1 MKTFRTGIMGLTL
14 ILASCAP
21 QTKAPPFEPALAKHF
36 EAIKTRD
43 LPAYLATI
51 TKGENLPLI
60 FPDGTFMGTRSEV
73 EAFHREWFSMPDWR
87 MEFEPVSQIVGSDMA
102 NVLVKTSYRDTPEG
116 EPRFAYLA
124 LTFQVQD
131 GEWRLV
137 QDQNTRITK
146 PKPAKKGQRQ

>member
-1 MKTFRTGIMGLTL
+1 MINVKTGILGLALFMT
-14 ILASCAP
+14 ACAP
-21 QTKAPPFEPALAKHF
+21 HAKAPDFDPALAKHF
-36 EAIKTRD
+36 EAIKSRD
-43 LPAYLATI
+43 LQAYLGTI
-51 TKGENLPLI
+51 TKGESLPLI

-116 EPRFAYLA
+116 KPRFAYLA
-124 LTFQVQD
+124 LTFQLQD

-137 QDQNTRITK
+137 QDQNTRISI
-146 PKPAKKGQRQ
+146 PKPAQKEE